1 MKRIMV
7 GFEVADK
14 KWETMCDTLQN
25 LLDNGNSELS
35 VSEYETY
42 EAEEQYPDIMKRE
55 KLSLKEKRENFTMKD
70 INEMF
75 DIFRV
80 ECRCVFNGGS
90 KDDIVYEDNVIIINN
105 YETAK
110 NKFNYMKMK
119 CNALGYYAHYDYY
132 VRIRKCDIMDNGE
145 PNCGEVVLEYHKGDK

>member
-7 GFEVADK
+7 GFEVSDK

-55 KLSLKEKRENFTMKD
+55 KLNLKEKKENFTMKD
-70 INEMF
+70 I
-75 DIFRV
+75 
-80 ECRCVFNGGS
+80 
-90 KDDIVYEDNVIIINN
+90 
-105 YETAK
+105 
-110 NKFNYMKMK
+110 
-119 CNALGYYAHYDYY
+119 
-132 VRIRKCDIMDNGE
+132 
-145 PNCGEVVLEYHKGDK
+145 